1 MSRTTTERDDTI
13 APFMMNFTPRGRAK
27 LADDQF
33 VGDEWKVIEDVALEV
48 FRIFRIVVVGV
59 FAHDDIRIP
68 HGVPDEARLRK
79 SLHGVCGS
87 AGSGPSIVGS
97 S

>member
-1 MSRTTTERDDTI
+1 
-13 APFMMNFTPRGRAK
+13 MMNFTPRGRAK

-79 SLHGVCGS
+79 SLHGVRVGRVGPVHRGVLLVHGFGVS
-87 AGSGPSIVGS
+87 ASE
-97 S
+97 